1 MNPGDVVTIRNG
13 NFYAVGEYLGPG
25 KDGKLRVRA
34 IKNDFDVSPEYVE
47 LGAQMNDSG
56 TLLQQLATA
65 EYEAH
70 LTNGA
75 LDAMTAERDA
85 LAEVVAMQCEVIA
98 SMQPGAGRPLPA
110 GGQVKPKVVNGDTEW
125 FEGLVDRLELYLLR
139 QLGTRKPIS
148 IADVDLRN
156 LVAHIL
162 D

>member
-1 MNPGDVVTIRNG
+1 MNPGDAVTIRNG
-13 NFYAVGEYLGPG
+13 NFYAVGEYIGPG

-47 LGAQMNDSG
+47 LGGMPN
-56 TLLQQLATA
+56 TA
-65 EYEAH
+65 LEDE
-70 LTNGA
+70 LE
-75 LDAMTAERDA
+75 AMTAERDA

-98 SMQPGAGRPLPA
+98 SMQPGAGRPLPS
-110 GGQVKPKVVNGDTEW
+110 GGQVKPKVVDGDTEW
-125 FEGLVDRLELYLLR
+125 FEGLVDHLELYLLR
-139 QLGTRKPIS
+139 RLGTRKPLS